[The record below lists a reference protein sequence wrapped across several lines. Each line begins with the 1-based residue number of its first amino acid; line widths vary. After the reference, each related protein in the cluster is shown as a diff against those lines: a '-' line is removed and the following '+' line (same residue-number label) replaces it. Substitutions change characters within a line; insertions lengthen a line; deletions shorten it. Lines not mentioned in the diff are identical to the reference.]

1 MGTITKAQA
10 LAQLI
15 ASIPK
20 ADRNTTRSS
29 ASAYRAPLPPPP
41 GFQLPDN
48 VPPSPLSTLTKA
60 QQHNYNHNDAD
71 KTNNANDADNA
82 AVSDYLRRQDL
93 DRRAPVVVST
103 NPEHGNEYMEL
114 NAWELTIRAIK
125 TLFPDRKTWKTA
137 NTAALQASATHRK
150 GICAR
155 LAHHTVLRQNITIDL
170 LIRSRL
176 IQSGT
181 YAFTQDTLDNHRAW
195 MDWWLG
201 FPDLA
206 NKIVKH
212 VNWIKLLEEEYIRA
226 EPIWVEFWTRMERE
240 EDVSLPHGCPGQPFS
255 PANVNYVS
263 TTAVRTLKT
272 VLLDLST
279 HDTKRAFLQSHIGKG
294 REVVAQFYEDLPAWR
309 EWTTMGSD
317 DATAVP
323 LLEEPEMGFVEEL
336 EDGEEEEQEE
346 EHEEGEDK
354 HGGSGSGDPEFDL

>member
-29 ASAYRAPLPPPP
+29 ASASAYQAPLPPPP
-41 GFQLPDN
+41 GFQLPHN
-48 VPPSPLSTLTKA
+48 VPPSPFSTLTKA
-60 QQHNYNHNDAD
+60 QQHNYNPHDVSKA
-71 KTNNANDADNA
+71 NNTNDADNA

-170 LIRSRL
+170 FIRSRL

-195 MDWWLG
+195 MDWWHR

-206 NKIVKH
+206 EEIVKH

-226 EPIWVEFWTRMERE
+226 EPIWAEFWTRMEIR
-240 EDVSLPHGCPGQPFS
+240 EDVSRPSMSTLQAAAANNNG
-255 PANVNYVS
+255 PAP
-263 TTAVRTLKT
+263 RTLKT

-294 REVVAQFYEDLPAWR
+294 REVVAQFYEDLPDWR

-336 EDGEEEEQEE
+336 EDGEEEGHEE
-346 EHEEGEDK
+346 EEDK
-354 HGGSGSGDPEFDL
+354 HGGSGNGDSEFDL